1 MSEQRGDSGRDAVD
15 VHIRLDKVVLAVTQH
30 DIGSVRTTLT
40 PADARQL
47 AESLR
52 AAADAAERTPG
63 S

>member
-1 MSEQRGDSGRDAVD
+1 MTEQQGDSGRDTVE
-15 VHIRLDKVVLAVTQH
+15 VHNRLDKVVLTVTQH
-30 DIGSVRTTLT
+30 DAGSAGTNLT